1 MNHLPV
7 PSAFPVSPVSIKE
20 RLFNGERLNVF
31 AVSRSFHPNQI
42 EMYAL
47 QGGFAGFWID
57 HEHSG
62 FTIDQIEA
70 ATRAGRACGL
80 DSFVRVAPTDYALV
94 TRCLESG
101 AGGVMAAQIS
111 TPEQAEEFVSW
122 AKFAPRGQRG
132 LNNWGHDGMFS
143 LTPIP
148 EFCRQ
153 ANERTFVAIQIETIA
168 AVECCEEIAS
178 IDGVDHLFIG
188 PADLSQAYG
197 VTGQMMHPEILK
209 AIVRVSKAC
218 EAHHKTFGAVSFA
231 PEQAAMLLD
240 QGCRLI
246 SMTSDIRTFQEGITA
261 VKEKFRELFADSS
274 YE

>member
-1 MNHLPV
+1 MSNS
-7 PSAFPVSPVSIKE
+7 PSAPVSLKT
-20 RLFNGERLNVF
+20 RLANGERINVF
-31 AVSRSFHPNQI
+31 AVGRSFHPNQI
-42 EMYAL
+42 EMYGL

-62 FTIDQIEA
+62 FTIDQIES

-111 TPEQAEEFVSW
+111 SPEQAEEFVQW
-122 AKFAPRGQRG
+122 AKFAPRGHRG
-132 LNNWGHDGMFS
+132 LNGGGHDGKFGM
-143 LTPIP
+143 TPAA

-153 ANERTFVAIQIETIA
+153 ANENSFVAIQIETVA

-197 VTGQMMHPEILK
+197 ITGQSMHATLIE
-209 AIVRVSKAC
+209 AVTRVSAAC
-218 EAHHKTFGAVSFA
+218 EANNKTFGAVTFT
-231 PEQAAMLLD
+231 PEHASMLLEK
-240 QGCRLI
+240 GCRLV
-246 SMTSDIRTFQEGITA
+246 SMTSDVYTFQAGIRAT
-261 VKEKFRELFADSS
+261 KEKFQGLFSDRP
-274 YE
+274 